1 MTGYVDFEA
10 ASDSAALSRSFDI
23 VIVGGGAAGLT
34 LVRELAG
41 HNLKIA
47 VLESGDREETPE
59 IEELNEVEVEG
70 SLRDD
75 ALQDARR
82 RQNEAQLKVWRADRQ
97 RFGVRCRVLGGS
109 TAAWAGKVA
118 PFDALDYAKRAWI
131 PDSGWPVGAEEL
143 RPFLERAAR
152 YLDLGPLLQGQ
163 DFWKAIG
170 RREPAELAGLGHFRS
185 FFWQF
190 ARSRHA
196 LTDVMRFGPDFL
208 GEDYRG
214 VTVFLKATVGRV
226 RVEQGV
232 VTGVDVISSLTG
244 RNRGTIRCNQVVLA
258 AGTIE
263 NARLLLLS
271 PGAAQGPVGRYLTDH
286 PSIVLGDFAPEYRE
300 KAAALLGFYPLQK
313 DYRVYMYA
321 CGVALAPEVQ
331 AEERMPNMAAFAG
344 VSIANDDPL
353 VALGRLAK
361 RESDA
366 PVRDGLTVLRNAGL
380 VVSSVGRKLL
390 NYRRI
395 PEKIRRAMADA
406 AVFLNA
412 NMVAREYVGG
422 GRGRRLDQVTLNII
436 SEQPPEERNRITLS
450 DRTDRLGLRLA
461 AVSWDISDA
470 LRRSMLRFGRLLMDD
485 LERSGVKGFRLSPA
499 FASDD
504 SASLVVY
511 DMAHT
516 AGTTRMGTDP
526 ATSVVDPALQVH
538 GVGGLHVVGASVFPT
553 SGHANPTLMIMGLA
567 VRLADR
573 LREEIMETRL
583 GTLSALHMD
592 DDTRPLVVV
601 TGATGNLGH
610 AVIGQLARRGY
621 RIRGQFRSSIPDD
634 VRVEWVHCDFARS
647 DLADSVFDDLVHG
660 AVAVIHLAAS
670 LSKVEEMDTA
680 NVANLERLAQ
690 ACVRQGVSYFGQA
703 SSMVVYGSPTTRLV
717 TEETPRIDLGKPIA
731 KQYFFEYFMQ
741 EYARSKILGE
751 DILARYKDG
760 MHIDIYRIAVA
771 QDPVFLVQ
779 SLNWSRMR
787 KIFSLYRNSH
797 FISSTHAARA
807 MVHLME
813 RGLKMGGK
821 GIEVYNISDRNSPTF
836 ADVRKAAGLKTGFNV
851 PLLFD
856 VLKGIKMG
864 RTLSPRYPMGFFR
877 IDNRKL
883 EATGFSGDSDQ
894 A

>member
-1 MTGYVDFEA
+1 MTVYVDFEA
-10 ASDSAALSRSFDI
+10 ATDSGALSKPFDV
-23 VIVGGGAAGLT
+23 VIIGGGAAGLT

-59 IEELNEVEVEG
+59 IEALNEVEVNG
-70 SLRDD
+70 SLLND
-75 ALQDARR
+75 AVQEARR
-82 RQNEAQLKVWRADRQ
+82 KQNDVQMKVWSADRQ
-97 RFGVRCRVLGGS
+97 RFGIRCRVLGGS

-118 PFDALDYAKRAWI
+118 AFDPVDYAKRGWI
-131 PDSGWPVGAEEL
+131 ANSGWPVGDADL

-152 YLDLGPLLQGQ
+152 YLDLGPLLQGSAL
-163 DFWKAIG
+163 WKAMG
-170 RREPAELAGLGHFRS
+170 RREPPELATLGRFRS

-208 GEDYRG
+208 AEDHRD
-214 VTVFLKATVGRV
+214 VTVFLKATAARV
-226 RVEQGV
+226 RVDGGS
-232 VTGVDVISSLTG
+232 VTGVDVLSSLTG
-244 RNRGTIRCNQVVLA
+244 GNRGTIWCNQVILA

-271 PGAAQGPVGRYLTDH
+271 PGAEHGPVGRYLTDH
-286 PSIVLGDFAPEYRE
+286 PSVRLGDFSPDYRE

-313 DYRVYMYA
+313 DYRVYMYS
-321 CGVALAPEVQ
+321 CGVALSPEAQ
-331 AEERMPNMAAFAG
+331 SDFRMPNMAAFAG
-344 VSIANDDPL
+344 VSIASDDPL
-353 VALGRLAK
+353 MALGRLAK
-361 RESDA
+361 RESRA
-366 PVRDGLTVLRNAGL
+366 PLRDGLTVLRNSGL

-395 PEKIRRAMADA
+395 PEKIRRAVADA

-412 NMVAREYVGG
+412 NMVARDYAGG
-422 GRGRRLDQVTLNII
+422 GRGRRLDGVTLNII
-436 SEQPPEERNRITLS
+436 SEQPPEEGNRVTLAEK
-450 DRTDRLGLRLA
+450 TDRLGLRLP
-461 AVSWDISDA
+461 AVSWEISDD
-470 LRRSMLRFGRLLMDD
+470 LRRSMLGFARLLREDF
-485 LERSGVKGFRLSPA
+485 ERSGIGGLRFAPGFDTEDLS
-499 FASDD
+499 
-504 SASLVVY
+504 SLVVY

-538 GVGGLHVVGASVFPT
+538 GVKGLHVVGASVFPT
-553 SGHANPTLMIMGLA
+553 SGHANPTLMIMALA
-567 VRLADR
+567 IRLADR
-573 LREEIMETRL
+573 VRDEVMKTRL

-592 DDTRPLVVV
+592 DETRPLVVV

-621 RIRGQFRSSIPDD
+621 RIRGQFRSTIPDD
-634 VRVEWVHCDFARS
+634 VRVEWVQCDFARP
-647 DLADSVFDDLVHG
+647 DLPDTAFDDLVRG
-660 AVAVIHLAAS
+660 ARAVIHLAAS
-670 LSKVEEMDTA
+670 LSDVATMEVV
-680 NVANLERLAQ
+680 NVTNLDRLAK

-717 TEETPRIDLGKPIA
+717 TEETPRIDLGKPIG

-751 DILARYKDG
+751 DILASYQKD
-760 MHIDIYRIAVA
+760 MHIDLYRIAVA
-771 QDPVFLVQ
+771 QSHAFLVE
-779 SLNWSRMR
+779 SLNWSRVR
-787 KIFSLYRNSH
+787 KMFSLYRNSH
-797 FISSTHAARA
+797 FISSTYAARA

-813 RGLKMGGK
+813 RGLKAGEQ
-821 GIEVYNISDRNSPTF
+821 GIEIYNIADPDSPTF
-836 ADVRKAAGLKTGFNV
+836 ADVRKAAGLKVGFNV

-864 RTLSPRYPMGFFR
+864 RTFSRRYPMGFFR

-883 EATGFSGDSDQ
+883 EATGFIGEAD
-894 A
+894 